1 MNIIKNVSL
10 YGELTDIKIENG
22 RIAYIGKCDEDGVDF
37 GGARIYPGLIDIHSH
52 GCIGLD
58 AMEGG
63 LADMADWELAHG
75 TTTWYPTTMT
85 MSEEDVVL
93 ATSADI
99 DFGHGANIPGF
110 HMEGP
115 FINIKYKGGQNGSFV
130 VPASESF
137 FKRCKNVKRITIA
150 PEEADNLEFI
160 KNCPIQVSIGHTEAD
175 YETTLRAFKLGA
187 TSLTHT
193 YNAMPG
199 IHHRNPGPIGA
210 ASDTEGVYCEL
221 ICDGKHIHPSAVRML
236 IKIMGEDRIILV
248 SDSVR
253 GAGLGD
259 GKYMFGG
266 QVMIVENSTARTES
280 GALAGSTTP
289 LFECVKCAIAFG
301 ISPDAAVKMASE
313 NPARLMGLNKGRIEV
328 GYDADFIIV
337 DEDFNLIRA
346 IARGEI

>member
-1 MNIIKNVSL
+1 MSIIKNVSL
-10 YGELTDIKIENG
+10 YGEITDITIENG
-22 RIAYIGKCDEDGVDF
+22 KIAAIGKCDGEGIDF

-99 DFGHGANIPGF
+99 NFGHGASIPGF

-115 FINIKYKGGQNGSFV
+115 FINKKFKGAQNETFV
-130 VPASESF
+130 VPADEGF
-137 FKRCKNVKRITIA
+137 FKRCKNLRRITIA
-150 PEEADNLEFI
+150 PEVAGNLDFI
-160 KNCPIQVSIGHTEAD
+160 KGCPIQVSIGHTDAD
-175 YETTLRAFKLGA
+175 YETTLRAFEAGA

-193 YNAMPG
+193 FNAMPG

-210 ASDTEGVYCEL
+210 ASDTAGIFCEL
-221 ICDGKHIHPSAVRML
+221 ICDGKHIHPSSVRML
-236 IKIMGEDRIILV
+236 VKIMGEDRIILV

-259 GKYMFGG
+259 GRYMFGG
-266 QVMIVENSTARTES
+266 QAMIVEGGTARTES

-289 LFECVKCAIAFG
+289 LFDCVRCAISFG
-301 ISPDAAVKMASE
+301 IPEEAAIKMASE

-337 DEDFNLIRA
+337 DEEFNLIRA
-346 IARGEI
+346 IARGEL